1 MSKPTIAIYGIKD
14 RNNFEYPA
22 FVHDHNMCIMQD
34 GRIQQYI
41 HLERLTRRKYDNR
54 LDLFIENL
62 IEEKQIDCDK
72 DFDFVCVN
80 DFVGNSFISKN
91 GRIRFEVD
99 RDQELKFKLKKGYS
113 YYQYNG
119 WGGKDIDGWL
129 CQHEI
134 AHICSTL
141 PFYGDF
147 RENSLLLSIDGGS
160 SLGNYS
166 AFIYKGNKFHLIENN
181 WNDLGFASKLFN
193 DNSLSFKILGASP
206 GMHCSVPGKLMGF
219 ASYGNYDKKI
229 AKWLINN
236 NYFKEYWNKENEILN
251 AIKRDFGVTASFN
264 THDNFMQNIAATMQG
279 IFEKAI
285 IQKIEQLQNKYK
297 CEYLY
302 YGGGCALNIVTNTKI
317 VESGMFREVFIAP
330 CCNDSGLSIG
340 AAALMEKKKGNKIFR
355 HNAYLCNIGLKK
367 QNYDLNDMDIELT
380 AKMLKEGKIIGIC
393 NGVAEAGPRALGNRS
408 LIAIANNKELS
419 QKISMDIKKRE
430 WYRPVAPIMLKKIAE
445 QFTGQK
451 MCELSK
457 YMLMDYKIKPEHQ
470 KIIEGVIHTNGT
482 SRIQTIENLS
492 DNPFMY
498 KLLNIMNEKYGVKAL
513 INTSFN
519 IQGEPIIHTIE
530 DAINSAR
537 IMNLDGVVLNG
548 KYIETNNIK

>member
-62 IEEKQIDCDK
+62 IEEKQINCDN
-72 DFDFVCVN
+72 DFDLVCVN

-99 RDQELKFKLKKGYS
+99 RQQELKFKLKKGYS

-119 WGGKDIDGWL
+119 WDGNDIDGWL
-129 CQHEI
+129 CQHEV

-141 PFYGDF
+141 PFYGEF

-160 SLGNYS
+160 SLGNYA

-219 ASYGNYDKKI
+219 ASYGKYDEKI
-229 AKWLINN
+229 AKWLVNN
-236 NYFKEYWNKENEILN
+236 NYFKEYWNKENEILD
-251 AIKRDFGVTASFN
+251 AIKRDFGVTASYN
-264 THDNFMQNIAATMQG
+264 THDNFMQNVAATMQG

-285 IQKIEQLQNKYK
+285 IQKIEQLQKKYK

-340 AAALMEKKKGNKIFR
+340 AAALMEIKKGNKIYQ
-355 HNAYLCNIGLKK
+355 HNAYLCNVGLKE
-367 QNYDLNDMDIELT
+367 QNNYLND
-380 AKMLKEGKIIGIC
+380 
-393 NGVAEAGPRALGNRS
+393 
-408 LIAIANNKELS
+408 
-419 QKISMDIKKRE
+419 
-430 WYRPVAPIMLKKIAE
+430 
-445 QFTGQK
+445 
-451 MCELSK
+451 K
-457 YMLMDYKIKPEHQ
+457 YL
-470 KIIEGVIHTNGT
+470 
-482 SRIQTIENLS
+482 
-492 DNPFMY
+492 
-498 KLLNIMNEKYGVKAL
+498 
-513 INTSFN
+513 
-519 IQGEPIIHTIE
+519 
-530 DAINSAR
+530 
-537 IMNLDGVVLNG
+537 
-548 KYIETNNIK
+548 

>member
-62 IEEKQIDCDK
+62 IKEKQINCDN
-72 DFDFVCVN
+72 DFDLVCVN

-99 RDQELKFKLKKGYS
+99 RQQELKFKLKKGYS
-113 YYQYNG
+113 YYQYNEWDG
-119 WGGKDIDGWL
+119 NDIDGWL
-129 CQHEI
+129 CQHEV

-141 PFYGDF
+141 PFYGEF

-160 SLGNYS
+160 SLGNYA

-219 ASYGNYDKKI
+219 ASYGKYDEKI
-229 AKWLINN
+229 AKWLVNN
-236 NYFKEYWNKENEILN
+236 NYFKEYWNKENEILD
-251 AIKRDFGVTASFN
+251 AIKRDFGVTASYN
-264 THDNFMQNIAATMQG
+264 TQDNFMQNIAATMQG

-285 IQKIEQLQNKYK
+285 IQKIEQLQKKYK

-340 AAALMEKKKGNKIFR
+340 AAALMEIKKGNKIYQ
-355 HNAYLCNIGLKK
+355 HNAYLCNVGLKE
-367 QNYDLNDMDIELT
+367 QNNYLNDKDIELT
-380 AKMLKEGKIIGIC
+380 AKMLTEGKIIGIC

-408 LIAIANNKELS
+408 IIAIANNKELS
-419 QKISMDIKKRE
+419 LKVSMDIKKRE

-451 MCELSK
+451 MCELTK
-457 YMLMDYKIKPEHQ
+457 YMLMDYKIKTENQ

-498 KLLNIMNEKYGVKAL
+498 KLLNIMNEKYGIKAL

-530 DAINSAR
+530 DAKNSAR

-548 KYIETNNIK
+548 KYIETKNIQ

>member
-62 IEEKQIDCDK
+62 IEEKQINCDN
-72 DFDFVCVN
+72 DFDLVCVN

-99 RDQELKFKLKKGYS
+99 RQQELKFKLKKGYS

-119 WGGKDIDGWL
+119 WDGNDIDGWL
-129 CQHEI
+129 CQHEV

-141 PFYGDF
+141 PFYGEF

-160 SLGNYS
+160 SLGNYA

-219 ASYGNYDKKI
+219 ASYGKYDEKI
-229 AKWLINN
+229 AKWLVNN
-236 NYFKEYWNKENEILN
+236 NYFKEYWNKENEILD
-251 AIKRDFGVTASFN
+251 AIKRDFGVTASYN
-264 THDNFMQNIAATMQG
+264 THDNFMQNVAATMQG
-279 IFEKAI
+279 ILEKAI
-285 IQKIEQLQNKYK
+285 IQKIEQIQKKYK

-340 AAALMEKKKGNKIFR
+340 AAALMEIKKGNKIYQ
-355 HNAYLCNIGLKK
+355 HNAYLCNVGLKE
-367 QNYDLNDMDIELT
+367 QNNYLNDKDIELT
-380 AKMLKEGKIIGIC
+380 AKMLTEGKIIGIC

-408 LIAIANNKELS
+408 IIAIANNKELS
-419 QKISMDIKKRE
+419 LKISMDIKKRE

-451 MCELSK
+451 MCELTK
-457 YMLMDYKIKPEHQ
+457 YMLMDYKIKTENQ

-498 KLLNIMNEKYGVKAL
+498 
-513 INTSFN
+513 
-519 IQGEPIIHTIE
+519 
-530 DAINSAR
+530 
-537 IMNLDGVVLNG
+537 
-548 KYIETNNIK
+548 

>member
-62 IEEKQIDCDK
+62 IEEKQINCDN
-72 DFDFVCVN
+72 DFDLVCVN

-99 RDQELKFKLKKGYS
+99 RQQELKFKLKKGYS

-119 WGGKDIDGWL
+119 WDGNDIDGWL
-129 CQHEI
+129 CQHEV

-141 PFYGDF
+141 PFYGEF

-160 SLGNYS
+160 SLGNYA

-219 ASYGNYDKKI
+219 ASYGKYDEKI
-229 AKWLINN
+229 AKWLVNN
-236 NYFKEYWNKENEILN
+236 NYFKEYWNKENEILD
-251 AIKRDFGVTASFN
+251 AIKRDFGVTASYN
-264 THDNFMQNIAATMQG
+264 TQDNFMQNIAATMQG

-285 IQKIEQLQNKYK
+285 IQKIEQLQKKYK

-340 AAALMEKKKGNKIFR
+340 AAALMEIKKGNKIYQ
-355 HNAYLCNIGLKK
+355 HNAYLCNVGLKE
-367 QNYDLNDMDIELT
+367 QNNYLNDKDIELT
-380 AKMLKEGKIIGIC
+380 AKMLTEGKIIGIC

-408 LIAIANNKELS
+408 IIAIANNKELS
-419 QKISMDIKKRE
+419 LKVSMDIKKRE

-451 MCELSK
+451 MCELTK
-457 YMLMDYKIKPEHQ
+457 YMLMDYKIKTENQ

-498 KLLNIMNEKYGVKAL
+498 KLLNIMNEKYGIKAL

-530 DAINSAR
+530 DAKNSAR

-548 KYIETNNIK
+548 KYIETKNIQ